1 MKKLIMGLVV
11 GAALATGGAASAD
24 CLSCG
29 KYDVKLTVNG
39 NPFYGNWAIVKD
51 RPFVGIEAF
60 SDYVGVPRSHYY
72 KGWSFAKT
80 PAETIE
86 PLEIADSGHAH
97 TIDMH
102 VPDDLTMEGDQDRLR
117 QLFTNV
123 IGNALKHSP
132 DDTAVLIETHENK
145 TNDAIVT
152 NVVNFGSQIPVEAR
166 SDIFRR
172 FVKGK
177 TGPGTESGGTGL
189 GLSIARWA
197 AQLHGGTVRV
207 VDDPRGADFE
217 ITLPKHHIQADVAK
231 SAHSG
236 DA

>member
-86 PLEIADSGHAH
+86 PLDHLVTTEGKKVE
-97 TIDMH
+97 TIRFGGVTMI
-102 VPDDLTMEGDQDRLR
+102 DLYRAAE
-117 QLFTNV
+117 
-123 IGNALKHSP
+123 AL
-132 DDTAVLIETHENK
+132 D
-145 TNDAIVT
+145 
-152 NVVNFGSQIPVEAR
+152 IPVHHDFR
-166 SDIFRR
+166 SKTIQ
-172 FVKGK
+172 VGSGYTGEQMKGK
-177 TGPGTESGGTGL
+177 WYRYLNRSRGWTAKDSLTRFNRVDRFEWEPDHGPDKL
-189 GLSIARWA
+189 RRL
-197 AQLHGGTVRV
+197 
-207 VDDPRGADFE
+207 
-217 ITLPKHHIQADVAK
+217 
-231 SAHSG
+231 
-236 DA
+236 

>member
-86 PLEIADSGHAH
+86 PLDHLVTTEGKKVE
-97 TIDMH
+97 TIRFGF
-102 VPDDLTMEGDQDRLR
+102 VARVSSPAACRIVRGQPTSWLR
-117 QLFTNV
+117 A
-123 IGNALKHSP
+123 GASP
-132 DDTAVLIETHENK
+132 KLRAAAMAMVAMRSL
-145 TNDAIVT
+145 ARGIVT
-152 NVVNFGSQIPVEAR
+152 GSGPECPVEPAGGHRRRPRHHAVR
-166 SDIFRR
+166 S
-172 FVKGK
+172 
-177 TGPGTESGGTGL
+177 
-189 GLSIARWA
+189 
-197 AQLHGGTVRV
+197 
-207 VDDPRGADFE
+207 PRCA
-217 ITLPKHHIQADVAK
+217 
-231 SAHSG
+231 SA
-236 DA
+236 